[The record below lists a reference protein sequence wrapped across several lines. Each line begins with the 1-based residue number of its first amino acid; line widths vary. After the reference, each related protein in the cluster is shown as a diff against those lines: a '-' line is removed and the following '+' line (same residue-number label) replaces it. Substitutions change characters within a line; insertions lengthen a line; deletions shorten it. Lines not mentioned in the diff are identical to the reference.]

1 MNKIS
6 QASSGSTIY
15 SPFEKT
21 WPEIQTKITLPP
33 VKSYSTSESVLKC
46 TQVAMPIA
54 CIASS
59 CVLFPLSLTPFEV
72 RSLHLRLTLW
82 QAQDATKHV
91 DFDSQQVR

>member
-59 CVLFPLSLTPFEV
+59 CPFP
-72 RSLHLRLTLW
+72 
-82 QAQDATKHV
+82 
-91 DFDSQQVR
+91 SQPHTF